1 MRTIKFRGKVSKGY
15 NEDFFKQKFVYGSAI
30 ICEDDISSTI
40 INDEFEAE
48 VDTDTIGQFTG
59 LKDVNG
65 IEIYEGD
72 IVEYTQ
78 HHFNTDMLKTK
89 RKAVEW
95 KYDKWGVYETNAG
108 ESEMKVIGNIHETP
122 ELLTGAWFLEQ

>member
-1 MRTIKFRGKVSKGY
+1 MRIIKFRGKVSKGY
-15 NEDFFKQKFVYGSAI
+15 NEDFFNQKFVYGNAI

-40 INDEFEAE
+40 INNEFEAE
-48 VDTDTIGQFTG
+48 VDTETIGQFTG

-78 HHFNTDMLKTK
+78 HYFNTDMLKTK

-108 ESEMKVIGNIHETP
+108 ESEMKVIGNIYETP
-122 ELLTGAWFLEQ
+122 ELLTGALEK